1 MYDLQIE
8 IEIAEEV
15 QICYMVQAVAQSNY
29 YFKIKRSKIKVSL
42 IKPQAR
48 TASWTDAVNVFRLDS
63 GTGPVN
69 YHIRETCL
77 RKVNGQMSKSRDQIH
92 GKYNYKYTDKRG
104 AFTALQKVTKSATDT
119 VWLLT

>member
-1 MYDLQIE
+1 MTVLSRFTLSAISDQHSKTDDQRSRSQCQHHCLLCMYDLQIE

-48 TASWTDAVNVFRLDS
+48 TAS
-63 GTGPVN
+63 
-69 YHIRETCL
+69 
-77 RKVNGQMSKSRDQIH
+77 
-92 GKYNYKYTDKRG
+92 
-104 AFTALQKVTKSATDT
+104 
-119 VWLLT
+119 